1 MKLRRRIIIT
11 RSSMLVLS
19 LLVLSLLFL
28 SLFYRPAYADSNI
41 TGSWYGQRVEQGKLL
56 HWIIEN
62 NSDGIFKLYF
72 KECQGEN
79 SYRSHIE
86 AGEWSL
92 VAGVYQTITKLII
105 DDAGVHQPIS
115 ADKEYVEKYKVLSVT
130 DDTFIY
136 QHLGDDIR
144 YQVIRMD
151 ALFELACQS
160 TS

>member
-1 MKLRRRIIIT
+1 MLRRKINNT
-11 RSSMLVLS
+11 RSSLVVLS

-28 SLFYRPAYADSNI
+28 SLLYRPAHAISNI

-62 NSDGIFKLYF
+62 NSVGVFKLYF
-72 KECQGEN
+72 KECQGED

-105 DDAGVHQPIS
+105 DDKGVHQPVS
-115 ADKEYVEKYKVLSVT
+115 ADKEYVEKYNVLSVT

-136 QHLGDDIR
+136 QHQGDDIR
-144 YQVIRMD
+144 YEVIRMD
-151 ALFELACQS
+151 ALFEFACQS